1 MKSEDI
7 RKVMLE
13 CLNES
18 CVAGSNRHLNAII
31 HPRRHGVGF
40 HYCCGLVL

>member
-31 HPRRHGVGF
+31 HPRRHDRERWISIIV
-40 HYCCGLVL
+40 VA